1 MVISY
6 MQTYIFKIILSF
18 TIVLTFSNFQI
29 ANAQSTSG
37 KFIVVLDAGHGGD
50 DPGNLGNGHKEKD
63 IALKIVLEVGKSLE
77 KNKDIKVIYTRKT
90 DVFVKLRERA
100 AIANRA
106 DADLFVSVHCNSHS
120 SQASGT
126 ETFVLGVANTKRNFD
141 IAKKENEV
149 IFLEDDYKKDYKGFD
164 PDAPESLI
172 GLAFQQE
179 DYVEQSIKLA
189 RLIEDSFIGKSK
201 RKSRGIK
208 QASLWVLHNT
218 YMPSV
223 LVEVGFLTN
232 NAEGK
237 FLNSKSGQ
245 SKMAASILEA
255 INAYKKNLDLNVGDS
270 YVGDVTIEDTI
281 SSEVHTIE
289 NTVFK
294 IQIAASSNALEPMSY
309 NFKGLNDISREKQDG
324 LYKYYYGYTSDYNK
338 AQKLQIEAKN
348 KGYKDA
354 YIVAL
359 KDGKQV
365 KLSEVLKTEA
375 N

>member
-1 MVISY
+1 
-6 MQTYIFKIILSF
+6 MQTYIFKLIVSF
-18 TIVLTFSNFQI
+18 IIVLTFGSTQTI
-29 ANAQSTSG
+29 TAQSNDG
-37 KFIVVLDAGHGGD
+37 KFVVVLDAGHGGD

-63 IALKIVLEVGKSLE
+63 IALKIVLEVGKALE
-77 KNKDIKVIYTRKT
+77 AKKDFKVIYTRKT
-90 DVFVKLRERA
+90 DVFIELRERA

-141 IAKKENEV
+141 VAKKENEV
-149 IFLEDDYKKDYKGFD
+149 IFLEKDYKKNYKGFD
-164 PDAPESLI
+164 PNAPESLI
-172 GLAFQQE
+172 GLALQQE

-189 RLIEDSFIGKSK
+189 RLIEDNFIDQSK

-245 SKMAASILEA
+245 SKMATSILKA
-255 INAYKKNLDLNVGDS
+255 VNTYKKSLDLNVGDN
-270 YVGDVTIEDTI
+270 YIVDPVIEDTI
-281 SSEVHTIE
+281 STDEKTIK

-294 IQIAASSNALEPMSY
+294 IQIAASAKALEPKAY
-309 NFKGLNDISREKQDG
+309 NFKGLKEISREKQG
-324 LYKYYYGYTSDYNK
+324 RLYKYYYGYTSDYNV

-359 KDGKQV
+359 KDGKQI
-365 KLSEVLKTEA
+365 KLSEALKTES